1 MEVILHR
8 SFKKKFKKLP
18 PKTRDQFFERA
29 DLFLHDKFHPL
40 LNNHSVERVFLD
52 SRSINITGD
61 YRAIF
66 REDEDG
72 ETVIFTKICT
82 HSELYG

>member
-18 PKTRDQFFERA
+18 PRVQNQFFERI
-29 DLFLHDKFHPL
+29 DLFLQDKFHPL
-40 LNNHSVERVFLD
+40 LNNHSVDSAYSD
-52 SRSINITGD
+52 SRSINVTGD

-66 REDEDG
+66 REGSDG
-72 ETVIFTKICT
+72 VIFIEIGT